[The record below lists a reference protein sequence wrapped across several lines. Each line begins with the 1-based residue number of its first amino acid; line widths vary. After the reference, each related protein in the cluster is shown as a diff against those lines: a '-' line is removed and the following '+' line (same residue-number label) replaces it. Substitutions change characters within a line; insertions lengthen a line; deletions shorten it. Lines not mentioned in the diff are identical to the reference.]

1 MHHFGCIG
9 CLGAVCKSW
18 RQAVLST
25 PRLWCTITLS
35 FSESRRPH
43 ILHEKLQLFLSRSK
57 SLPLCISLKAPP
69 ALSKSLDEAV
79 VMLLK
84 ESHRWRTFHL
94 ATDSEAISTLKKTE
108 DMHAPMLHS
117 LRLDVSDSEYCGFFP
132 EPKQTIFNSV
142 QLATLQLHRMCP
154 RLLSLRW
161 DSIETL
167 RATLNLDDC
176 LFLFRVAHFIRTCEL
191 TVENSAVE
199 ELPTPPYLQPYLST
213 LTVTEQDGDG
223 DILQSITAPELR
235 KLSTVIG
242 TQVCYADLI
251 EMIERSSC
259 HLVVLDLTAP
269 PFDSESRFLDLFGN
283 LPSLSSLILRGGVLL
298 DKTLDALNPSLAG
311 NSHRTEQECL
321 PSLVS
326 FEYEGGISFWP
337 ETMLNMLNSRI
348 DISKRY
354 NESSNASNWPF
365 QRLQVMR
372 IKYDNPDWGKRI
384 HPNTLKDFHKALF
397 SFGEDFDIEL
407 VGNNDDP
414 YYRRPNS
421 RTGFHRNR

>member
-1 MHHFGCIG
+1 
-9 CLGAVCKSW
+9 
-18 RQAVLST
+18 
-25 PRLWCTITLS
+25 
-35 FSESRRPH
+35 
-43 ILHEKLQLFLSRSK
+43 
-57 SLPLCISLKAPP
+57 
-69 ALSKSLDEAV
+69 
-79 VMLLK
+79 MLLK

-167 RATLNLDDC
+167 CATLNLDDC